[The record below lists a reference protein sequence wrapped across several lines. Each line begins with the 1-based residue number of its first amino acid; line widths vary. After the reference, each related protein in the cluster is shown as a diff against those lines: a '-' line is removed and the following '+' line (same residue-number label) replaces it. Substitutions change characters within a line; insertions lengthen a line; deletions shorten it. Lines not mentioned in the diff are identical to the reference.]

1 LWYHFTG
8 LPFVFALWILRRE
21 AIEKFPLEVS
31 ALAEQL
37 QASRDYAF
45 NHLPDMAARLSAR
58 TGFSAMRL
66 EEYWRGM
73 SYDLTEGHIE
83 GLRLYFVLCHKHGL
97 LEREP
102 DFHFFAAR

>member
-1 LWYHFTG
+1 MDNSL
-8 LPFVFALWILRRE
+8 L
-21 AIEKFPLEVS
+21 VS
-31 ALAEQL
+31 MLDAGADLAEQL

-45 NHLPDMAARLSAR
+45 NHLPDMAVRLSAR

-73 SYDLTEGHIE
+73 SYDLTDGHIE

-102 DFHFFAAR
+102 DIHFFAAR